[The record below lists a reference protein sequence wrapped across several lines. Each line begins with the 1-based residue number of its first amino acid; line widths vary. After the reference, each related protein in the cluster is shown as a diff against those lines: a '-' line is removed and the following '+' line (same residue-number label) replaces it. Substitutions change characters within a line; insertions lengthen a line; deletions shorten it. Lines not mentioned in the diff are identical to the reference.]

1 MELSAASTADARRE
15 EQAQALV
22 LYHALRRELSRLDEE
37 LSPREARAMLL
48 RALNLL
54 PGLRAVAG
62 ERPHQI
68 EVEQENDPRQR
79 ARVNVQD
86 AVDSLRAIWRDYQLL
101 LERES
106 GRNRRPSGA

>member
-1 MELSAASTADARRE
+1 MEGSAADTADARRE
-15 EQAQALV
+15 EQARALV
-22 LYHALRRELSRLDEE
+22 LYHALRRELSRLDED

-68 EVEQENDPRQR
+68 EVEQEQDPRVR
-79 ARVNVQD
+79 AHVNVQD
-86 AVDSLRAIWRDYQLL
+86 AVDSLRAVWSDYQLL

-106 GRNRRPSGA
+106 GRQRRSAGA